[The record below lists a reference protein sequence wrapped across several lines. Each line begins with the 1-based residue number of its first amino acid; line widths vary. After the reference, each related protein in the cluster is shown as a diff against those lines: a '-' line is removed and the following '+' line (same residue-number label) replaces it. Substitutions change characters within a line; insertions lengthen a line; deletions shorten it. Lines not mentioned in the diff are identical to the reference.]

1 MRIPNR
7 EIDAALHKAFSIPGL
22 YGRDEA
28 RFLYKLARRK
38 GNLVEIGAW
47 MGRTTALL
55 QQAAQIWRAT
65 LTTIDPFI
73 PIKGRAVAS
82 PERWAANLRKQ
93 EIVPPPLHVAPS
105 AEIAV
110 GWTEPLALVF
120 IDGAHDYASVLQ
132 DLRLWTPFIG
142 VGGDVAL
149 HDMFGPLIPGV
160 AAAVNTWWQAEHDDW
175 KARWSCLGLVNLTI
189 AFRRVG

>member
-1 MRIPNR
+1 MKIPEH
-7 EIDAALHKAFSIPGL
+7 EITAALAKAFAIPGL

-38 GNLVEIGAW
+38 GNLLEIGAW

-55 QQAAQIWRAT
+55 QQAAQVWRAT

-73 PIKGRAVAS
+73 PIKGRAVSS
-82 PERWAANLRKQ
+82 PERWAANLEKQ
-93 EIVPPPLHVAPS
+93 GLVPPTLHVAPS
-105 AEIAV
+105 VAIAAD
-110 GWTEPLALVF
+110 WTEPLALVF

-132 DLRLWTPFIG
+132 DLQLWTPFVE

-160 AAAVNTWWQAEHDDW
+160 AQAVNDWWQAEHDDW
-175 KARWSCLGLVNLTI
+175 KARWRCLGLVNLTI